1 MHMTNTCRFVPFK
14 QAQSNHGLYTEHMYF
29 SKQAYTYVLGYT
41 LYTFSKQAYTGKYIY
56 NREPIEPTENHREP
70 IEPIMKL

>member
-1 MHMTNTCRFVPFK
+1 MCSGTHCIHSANKHM
-14 QAQSNHGLYTEHMYF
+14 
-29 SKQAYTYVLGYT
+29 
-41 LYTFSKQAYTGKYIY
+41 YTFSKQAYTGKYIY